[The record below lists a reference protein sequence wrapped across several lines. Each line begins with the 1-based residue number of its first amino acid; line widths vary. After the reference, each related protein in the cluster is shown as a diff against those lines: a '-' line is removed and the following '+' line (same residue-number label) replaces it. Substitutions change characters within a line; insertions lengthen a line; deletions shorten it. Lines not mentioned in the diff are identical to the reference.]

1 MESQHRMTAD
11 HTTQPSIARRHP
23 IASFTILAVALGAG
37 AVYLLVREVLPP
49 GLSLVPALSASI
61 AGIIMTAVED
71 GRAGLGLMLS
81 RLLIWRV
88 GVGYW
93 LFAILFAALAILLGS
108 LFNPLFNGDA
118 LDFSSIHHS
127 LQIIP
132 IFFIFFIVAG
142 LGEEL
147 GWTGFLMPRLQA
159 SHGALSSSI
168 IRSVICGLWHLP
180 LLMYLRLDP
189 PSLADFPYAGW
200 IAQMG
205 LPVTIGVLTL
215 LIIIPWSVFYT
226 WIFNNTRGSLLLV
239 AVLHGSE
246 IWVAYGMLNTG
257 IDPRNFHNFWGYGAV
272 IAVAAAIII
281 LTYGAQD
288 LSHKY
293 KRIVHQPSPG

>member
-1 MESQHRMTAD
+1 MTDQA
-11 HTTQPSIARRHP
+11 TRPSFVRRYP
-23 IASFTILAVALGAG
+23 VASFTIMAMVLGG
-37 AVYLLVREVLPP
+37 GTVYLLVRGILPQ

-71 GRAGLGLMLS
+71 GRAGLELMLS

-88 GVGYW
+88 GIGYW
-93 LFAILFAALAILLGS
+93 LFAVLFVALAILLGS
-108 LFNPLFNGDA
+108 LLNPLFNGDA
-118 LDFSSIHHS
+118 LDFSSMGHP
-127 LQIIP
+127 LKIIP

-159 SHGALSSSI
+159 SHGALTSSI
-168 IRSVICGLWHLP
+168 IRSVICGVWHLP
-180 LLMYLRLDP
+180 LLIYLRLDH
-189 PSLADFPYAGW
+189 PSLADFPYSGW

-215 LIIIPWSVFYT
+215 LIILPWSVFYT

-257 IDPRNFHNFWGYGAV
+257 IDPRNFHNFWGYGAI
-272 IAVAAAIII
+272 IAVAAIII
-281 LTYGAQD
+281 TLTNGAQD
-288 LSHKY
+288 LSRKY
-293 KRIVHQPSPG
+293 KRIVRQPSPV

>member
-1 MESQHRMTAD
+1 
-11 HTTQPSIARRHP
+11 
-23 IASFTILAVALGAG
+23 
-37 AVYLLVREVLPP
+37 
-49 GLSLVPALSASI
+49 
-61 AGIIMTAVED
+61 MTAVED
-71 GRAGLGLMLS
+71 GRTGLELMLS

-93 LFAILFAALAILLGS
+93 LFAVLFVALATLLGS
-108 LFNPLFNGDA
+108 LLNPLFNGDA
-118 LDFSSIHHS
+118 LDFSSMGHP

-132 IFFIFFIVAG
+132 IFFMFFIVAG

-159 SHGALSSSI
+159 SHGALTSSI
-168 IRSVICGLWHLP
+168 IRSVICGVWHLP
-180 LLMYLRLDP
+180 LLIYLRLDH
-189 PSLADFPYAGW
+189 PSLADFPYSGW

-215 LIIIPWSVFYT
+215 LIILPWSVFYT

-257 IDPRNFHNFWGYGAV
+257 IDPRNFHNFWGYGAI
-272 IAVAAAIII
+272 IAVAAIII
-281 LTYGAQD
+281 TLTNGAQD
-288 LSHKY
+288 LSRKY
-293 KRIVHQPSPG
+293 KRIVRQPSPV

>member
-1 MESQHRMTAD
+1 MTDQA
-11 HTTQPSIARRHP
+11 TRPIFVRRYP
-23 IASFTILAVALGAG
+23 VASFTIMAMVLGG
-37 AVYLLVREVLPP
+37 GTVYLLVRGILPQ

-71 GRAGLGLMLS
+71 GRAGLELMLS

-88 GVGYW
+88 GIGYW
-93 LFAILFAALAILLGS
+93 LFAVLFVALAILLGS
-108 LFNPLFNGDA
+108 LLNPLFNGDA
-118 LDFSSIHHS
+118 LDFSSMGHP

-159 SHGALSSSI
+159 SHGALTSSI
-168 IRSVICGLWHLP
+168 IRSVICGVWHLP
-180 LLMYLRLDP
+180 LLIYLRLDH
-189 PSLADFPYAGW
+189 PSLADFPYSGW

-215 LIIIPWSVFYT
+215 LIILPWSVFYT

-257 IDPRNFHNFWGYGAV
+257 IDPRNFHNFWGYGAI
-272 IAVAAAIII
+272 IAVAAIII
-281 LTYGAQD
+281 TLTNGAQD
-288 LSHKY
+288 LSRKY
-293 KRIVHQPSPG
+293 KRIVRQPSPV